1 MNILSDIFDTDRIRI
16 MEDKRKY
23 MVILIVIFLI
33 ITILFIH
40 EKDRYYTNTITNVGD
55 QKVLIV
61 EKDMIDSIKSSNK
74 IIIDDLESDYSIN
87 RTEVLQ
93 DVCFVYINLEYN
105 DIHNN
110 TYKIYLG
117 KERVLDYIIR
127 ILIKK

>member
-16 MEDKRKY
+16 MEDKRKN

-61 EKDMIDSIKSSNK
+61 EKDMIDSIKNNNK

-87 RTEVLQ
+87 RVEVLQ
-93 DVCFVYINLEYN
+93 DVCFVYVNLEYN
-105 DIHNN
+105 EIHNN

-117 KERVLDYIIR
+117 KEKVLDYIIR